1 MANDM
6 KKNILFLQGPLGNF
20 FKLLSSYIDSETS
33 SNAYHI
39 TFNGGDA
46 WFSDKRY
53 SHAYSGKPTDWQ
65 AYLNNFIEKNSITDI
80 VVFGD
85 CRFYHRIAKSVAED
99 MNLTFWVF
107 EEGYLRPS
115 FITLEEGGVNG
126 NSSLLGLDFSVLE
139 EKHLEEISSKTSRL
153 RSPFWDMSINAIQY
167 YFFKQLYT
175 KNFPHYI
182 HHRPW
187 YAIEEFSHWIKA
199 GFRKLKY
206 KGQERGIVKQ
216 LTTTLSKKYFLVPLQ
231 VSVDSQI
238 LYHSPYGSVEEFISV
253 VIKSF
258 SQKASKEDYLVFKHH
273 PMDRGF
279 NNYARYIKKLCYAYD
294 LTGRVLYCHDAHL
307 PTLIKEAKGLVTIN
321 STVGISSLHHSTPT
335 KVLGRAV
342 YDLDGVTSQKPL
354 DDFWKTCCKP
364 CEVTFKKFNQFL
376 KSENQIPGSFYQQP
390 ELVLQAVTDKFFN
403 LNNQ

>member
-1 MANDM
+1 MQ
-6 KKNILFLQGPLGNF
+6 KNILFLQGPLGNF

-39 TFNGGDA
+39 TFNGGDV
-46 WFSDKRY
+46 WFSDKRF
-53 SHAYSGKPTDWQ
+53 SHNYYGQPTEWHS
-65 AYLNNFIEKNSITDI
+65 YLSDFILKHNITDI
-80 VVFGD
+80 VVYGD
-85 CRFYHRIAKSVAED
+85 CRFYHRIANGIAKE
-99 MNLTFWVF
+99 MNLAFWVF

-126 NSSLLGLDFSVLE
+126 NSSLLGLDFNLIEQKSLTE
-139 EKHLEEISSKTSRL
+139 TSTQKAL
-153 RSPFWDMSINAIQY
+153 SRSPFWDMSINAIQY
-167 YFFKQLYT
+167 YFFKQLYA
-175 KNFPHYI
+175 KRFSHYI

-187 YAIEEFSHWIKA
+187 YATEECWHWMRA
-199 GFRKLKY
+199 GVRKLKY
-206 KGQERGIVKQ
+206 RGRERKLVKQ
-216 LTTTLSKKYFLVPLQ
+216 LTTKLSKQYFLVPLQ

-258 SQKASKEDYLVFKHH
+258 SQNASKGDYLVFKHH

-294 LTGRVLYCHDAHL
+294 LIDRVFYCHDVHL
-307 PTLIKEAKGLVTIN
+307 PTLIKEAKGMVTIN

-342 YDLDGVTSQKPL
+342 YDLKGVTSQKPL
-354 DDFWKTCCKP
+354 DDFWQACCKP
-364 CEVTFKKFNQFL
+364 CEVTFKKFNQLL
-376 KSENQIPGSFYQQP
+376 KSKNQIPGSFYQQP
-390 ELVLQAVTDKFFN
+390 ELTLRAVTDKFFS